1 MPRQETALHSTKAMK
16 AFSRRQILRG
26 AGVALA
32 LPWLETFAPRGAR
45 AQAAATAARRRYVS
59 MFYPHGAVP
68 YYWPAAPGVGDAWQ
82 LTSVLEPFAALKS
95 KMTMLGGVSN
105 HATWAGHIEPSHGN
119 VCAATWT
126 CTKGNGPGNAYAGIS
141 VDQAIAKTIGGATP
155 LSSLQVGLSTLD
167 SSSDGMPGQ
176 HSRSISWADPQTPLY
191 KIISP
196 QAVFDRLVGGGG
208 GAQPTASTNP
218 TNGAGAS
225 DPAAERRRLLRKS
238 SLDYLM
244 ESTAGL
250 QARVSSSDR
259 TRLDKFLSSVRA
271 LEQRAAEPMM
281 QLGCVTMPRPTEVYA
296 VGQSAATIP
305 EQYAGDKPP
314 PGYDRGH
321 HADLMIDLVAM
332 AIQCD
337 MTRVVSFMIDD
348 ERSDFVYDF
357 VPGRRF
363 TATTSELDPTLVV
376 AGAHG
381 LQHCDVYNDGW
392 LSILHWNMQKGAQ
405 LASKL
410 DAMSEGDGTTVL
422 DNSVITLA
430 SSMDTSNHETSNLP
444 IILLGS
450 GGGVLKQNVYQRW
463 AAETQP
469 QLADLH
475 LMLMQKV
482 YGCPDTT
489 FGKSLGMYTTGLSQ
503 PTDILA

>member
-1 MPRQETALHSTKAMK
+1 MK
-16 AFSRRQILRG
+16 AVSRRQVLRG

-32 LPWLETFAPRGAR
+32 LPWLETFAPGRAR
-45 AQAAATAARRRYVS
+45 AQAAATAARKRYIS

-68 YYWPAAPGVGDAWQ
+68 YYWPAAAGVGDAWQ
-82 LTSVLEPFAALKS
+82 LTSVLEPLAALKS

-105 HATWAGHIEPSHGN
+105 YATWGGHIEPSHGN
-119 VCAATWT
+119 VCAGTWT
-126 CTKGNGPGNAYAGIS
+126 CTKANGVGNVNAGIS
-141 VDQAIAKTIGGATP
+141 VDQAIAKTIGAATP

-167 SSSDGMPGQ
+167 SSTEGLPGQ

-196 QAVFDRLVGGGG
+196 QAVFDRLVGGG
-208 GAQPTASTNP
+208 AQPTASANTG
-218 TNGAGAS
+218 GAP

-250 QARVSSSDR
+250 QARVSGGDR
-259 TRLDKFLSSVRA
+259 VRLDKFLTSVRA
-271 LEQRAAEPMM
+271 LEKRAAEPVM
-281 QLGCVTMPRPTEVYA
+281 QVGCVSMPRPNEVYA
-296 VGQSAATIP
+296 VGQSAATVP

-314 PGYDRGH
+314 AGYDRGH

-337 MTRVVSFMIDD
+337 MTRVVSFMLDD

-357 VPGRRF
+357 VPGRKF

-376 AGAHG
+376 QGAHG

-392 LSILHWNMQKGAQ
+392 LSILRWNMQKGAQ
-405 LASKL
+405 LAAKL
-410 DAMSEGDGTTVL
+410 DAMKEDDGTTVL
-422 DNSVITLA
+422 DNTVITLA
-430 SSMDTSNHETSNLP
+430 SSMDTSNHDTVNLP
-444 IILLGS
+444 IILLGG

-463 AAETQP
+463 AAEASP

-489 FGKSLGMYTTGLSQ
+489 FGKSLGMYTTGRSQ
-503 PTDILA
+503 PTELLA